1 MSLAIMLLMSCL
13 LMLNKKKLLTAEFA
27 AFLCKEK
34 KEQHDSINFV
44 LAESPKQVSNNIIDE

>member
-1 MSLAIMLLMSCL
+1 
-13 LMLNKKKLLTAEFA
+13 MLNKKKLLTAEFA